1 MHFYGNNSSK
11 TNYFVEKFVIVES
24 STITKCRFKNGK
36 SVSAKWEGSEITNIN
51 KVAHLSKQDSS
62 NIA

>member
-24 STITKCRFKNGK
+24 STITKYRFKNGK
-36 SVSAKWEGSEITNIN
+36 SVSAAILHSMYRK
-51 KVAHLSKQDSS
+51 LYKQGV
-62 NIA
+62 IRRII